1 MKGIDSELQNVLG
14 LGYRKKF
21 YDTLELLIGSGIGFQ
36 DRSIVGLSG
45 ETSSIVSVFQELNWK
60 PVERIKLKQT
70 LSFSQNPND
79 LDTYNY
85 EFILGFNYRLTDLLG
100 FEMRY
105 LMDFDN
111 GITENVKE
119 DSRFQNALIFY
130 F

>member
-1 MKGIDSELQNVLG
+1 MG
-14 LGYRKKF
+14 
-21 YDTLELLIGSGIGFQ
+21 
-36 DRSIVGLSG
+36 
-45 ETSSIVSVFQELNWK
+45 
-60 PVERIKLKQT
+60 IKLKQT

-111 GITENVKE
+111 GITENLKE